1 MSLAFL
7 RLRSRLPEVAGPEA
21 RVLGGKWNDLGVLS
35 GVLGSE
41 PPVNQ
46 SEVSDLSRPIRG
58 QYYLSRRP
66 RS

>member
-1 MSLAFL
+1 M
-7 RLRSRLPEVAGPEA
+7 RLRSRLPEAPGPGRLGAEA

-46 SEVSDLSRPIRG
+46 SEVSIEIT
-58 QYYLSRRP
+58 
-66 RS
+66 